1 MISNIYYG
9 IFFEILSLC
18 IEGTY
23 MGEIKSTLDLVM
35 EKTKNLS
42 LSDKERQEQ
51 KNKEIESRIRGL
63 LQKIQDQ
70 IIAFDR
76 FKSEYQVLHQE
87 YRLSGDKLLIK
98 EICGQIE
105 LGKDNQKLFELLA
118 QFKVSDFDGIVSVL
132 QDFHDVI
139 DTAAQKRS
147 KILKDELAEAHF
159 ISGSAVV
166 PNLEI
171 DEAWR
176 KNFREIR
183 AKFEEKLDRQKNRL
197 LSEQK

>member
-1 MISNIYYG
+1 MA
-9 IFFEILSLC
+9 
-18 IEGTY
+18 
-23 MGEIKSTLDLVM
+23 EIKSTLDLVM

-42 LSDKERQEQ
+42 LSDKEKLEQ
-51 KNKEIESRIRGL
+51 KNKEIGSHIRGL
-63 LQKIQDQ
+63 LNKFQDEA
-70 IIAFDR
+70 ISFDR
-76 FKSEYQVLHQE
+76 FNSEYQVLKKE
-87 YRLSGDKLLIK
+87 YSLMGTGNEHLIK

-118 QFKVSDFDGIVSVL
+118 QFKVSDFEGIASVL
-132 QDFHDVI
+132 QDFHEVI

-147 KILKDELAEAHF
+147 KTLKDKLAKTHF

-176 KNFREIR
+176 ENFGKIR

-197 LSEQK
+197 TEN

>member
-1 MISNIYYG
+1 
-9 IFFEILSLC
+9 
-18 IEGTY
+18 
-23 MGEIKSTLDLVM
+23 
-35 EKTKNLS
+35 
-42 LSDKERQEQ
+42 
-51 KNKEIESRIRGL
+51 
-63 LQKIQDQ
+63 
-70 IIAFDR
+70 
-76 FKSEYQVLHQE
+76 
-87 YRLSGDKLLIK
+87 
-98 EICGQIE
+98 
-105 LGKDNQKLFELLA
+105 
-118 QFKVSDFDGIVSVL
+118 L

-147 KILKDELAEAHF
+147 KILKDKLAKTYF

-176 KNFREIR
+176 KNFGEIR

>member
-1 MISNIYYG
+1 MA
-9 IFFEILSLC
+9 
-18 IEGTY
+18 
-23 MGEIKSTLDLVM
+23 EIKSTLDLVM

-42 LSDKERQEQ
+42 LSSEERQEQ
-51 KNKEIESRIRGL
+51 KNKEVESRIRGL
-63 LQKIQDQ
+63 LQKFKDQ
-70 IIAFDR
+70 ALSADN
-76 FKSEYQVLHQE
+76 FKSEYQKLQKDHD
-87 YRLSGDKLLIK
+87 LSETAHLIK
-98 EICGQIE
+98 EICRQIE

-118 QFKVSDFDGIVSVL
+118 QFKVSNFDGIVSVL

-147 KILKDELAEAHF
+147 KTLKDKLAKTHF

-171 DEAWR
+171 DDEWR
-176 KNFREIR
+176 ENFGKIR

-197 LSEQK
+197 TEN

>member
-1 MISNIYYG
+1 MA
-9 IFFEILSLC
+9 
-18 IEGTY
+18 
-23 MGEIKSTLDLVM
+23 EIKSTLDLVM

-42 LSDKERQEQ
+42 FSDKERQEQ

-63 LQKIQDQ
+63 LQKFQDQ

-105 LGKDNQKLFELLA
+105 FGKDNQKLFELLA

-147 KILKDELAEAHF
+147 KTLKNKLAETYF

-183 AKFEEKLDRQKNRL
+183 AKFEKKLDRQKNRL

>member
-1 MISNIYYG
+1 
-9 IFFEILSLC
+9 
-18 IEGTY
+18 

-63 LQKIQDQ
+63 LQKFQDQ

-76 FKSEYQVLHQE
+76 FKSEYQILHQE

-105 LGKDNQKLFELLA
+105 LGKDNQALFDLLA
-118 QFKVSDFDGIVSVL
+118 QFKVSDFDGIASVL

-147 KILKDELAEAHF
+147 KILKDKLAKTYF

-176 KNFREIR
+176 KNFGEIR